1 MATQSPHPDAREQD
15 PRDLDV
21 EADAVD
27 LAEQR
32 RDVTGADEPDVP
44 SADTPRVLDEEADE
58 ADLLEQEREVGG
70 DDEDYRPA

>member
-1 MATQSPHPDAREQD
+1 MATQTPQPDARDQD

-21 EADAVD
+21 EADEAD

-32 RDVTGADEPDVP
+32 RDVTEGDEPPTAP
-44 SADTPRVLDEEADE
+44 SVLDEEADE

>member
-1 MATQSPHPDAREQD
+1 MATQTPQPDAGDQD

-21 EADAVD
+21 EADEAD

-32 RDVTGADEPDVP
+32 RDVTEGDEPP
-44 SADTPRVLDEEADE
+44 TGAPRVLDEEADE
-58 ADLLEQEREVGG
+58 GDLLEQEREVGG